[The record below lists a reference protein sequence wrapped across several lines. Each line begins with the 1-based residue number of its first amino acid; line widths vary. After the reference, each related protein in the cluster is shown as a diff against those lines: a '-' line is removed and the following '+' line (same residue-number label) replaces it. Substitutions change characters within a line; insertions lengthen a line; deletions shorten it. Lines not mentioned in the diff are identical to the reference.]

1 MKNFYD
7 LCLFQDNTD
16 KTLVQPELWESVS
29 DRFTAFCEN
38 GIAVSKPIPKVI
50 HQIWLGS
57 PVPDIYSD
65 FIKSWK
71 YYNPDWEYILWDDN
85 KIKKF
90 GLKNKVAY
98 NLSPSYG
105 IKSDIARYEI
115 LYRFGGIYVDT
126 DFECLKNFEPIIK
139 GSNFFAGQ
147 SNGNKLNILNGI
159 IGSHSGNDFFEEILE
174 YIKKPLLSTDGMKV
188 INYSGPG
195 LFTELFIQN
204 LQKEQNTVLFPSL
217 YFYPYPNYEL
227 SKRLD
232 IETIKKVYPCQ
243 ESYAIHYWEA
253 SWLKNTFMNTIKR
266 TIKKLLGVHN

>member
-1 MKNFYD
+1 MKYFYD

-16 KTLVQPELWESVS
+16 KTLVQPELWELAT
-29 DRFTAFCEN
+29 DRFTSFCKN
-38 GIAVSKPIPKVI
+38 QINVSKPIPKVI

-71 YYNPDWEYILWDDN
+71 HYNKDWEYILWDDN
-85 KIKKF
+85 KIKKL

-126 DFECLKNFEPIIK
+126 DFECLKNFEPIIN
-139 GSNFFAGQ
+139 GCSFFAGH
-147 SNGNKLNILNGI
+147 SNGNKINIINAI
-159 IGSHSGNDFFEEILE
+159 IGSHSGNDFFEVILE

-195 LFTELFIQN
+195 LFTELFIQF
-204 LQKEQNTVLFPSL
+204 LQKDKNTVLFPSL
-217 YFYPYPNYEL
+217 YFYPYPNYDL
-227 SKRLD
+227 AKKLD
-232 IETIKKVYPCQ
+232 IETIKRVYPSQ

-253 SWLKNTFMNTIKR
+253 SWLKNTFINTIKR